1 MFGTDTWAD
10 CLVAL
15 FFKDAFHSLH
25 RYLYFMENEEDECSE
40 YHPHDTSR
48 YCQFC
53 FDQWHP
59 NQIERPYT
67 NNPVIPL
74 LDSVYD
80 HVIKRYPRRSYCILR
95 NCVRVSDLIKVPTDT
110 CFELTR
116 GPRPGTSCESC
127 GDGLGGGG
135 AAAGEGGGVTGE
147 AGGIKTRLRGRVGSR
162 CGCARLCCSGPGVT
176 GPGSGLAPGA
186 PGAAPGQGQA
196 SRLSRPGTVRRSV
209 RTLSSLADT
218 ERVKSTD
225 RWVFASRSPEHSQ
238 TRSKTRSASKSRE
251 ILSLLGDSGYSSS
264 SVCFE
269 DSRAGVMTRS
279 KKRSLAKMTPESSES
294 LAKRIK
300 VENFSR
306 KSKKIKTGKNPGKV
320 SFKKSPCTKDP
331 QPVPGTSSSQG
342 SEDRATISY
351 SEWEAEMMKSQEE
364 SGCCRHRAECTN
376 SGKTAWCEP
385 DSISYR

>member
-80 HVIKRYPRRSYCILR
+80 HVIKRYPKRSYCILR

-116 GPRPGTSCESC
+116 GPRAGTSCEGC
-127 GDGLGGGG
+127 GGAGVSGGGG
-135 AAAGEGGGVTGE
+135 EPSMTGEG
-147 AGGIKTRLRGRVGSR
+147 GGIKTRLRGRVGSR

-186 PGAAPGQGQA
+186 APGQGQA
-196 SRLSRPGTVRRSV
+196 SRLTRPGAVRRSV
-209 RTLSSLADT
+209 RALSSLADT

-269 DSRAGVMTRS
+269 DSSAGVMTRS

-306 KSKKIKTGKNPGKV
+306 KSKKIKTNGKNSGKV
-320 SFKKSPCTKDP
+320 SFKKSSCTKDP
-331 QPVPGTSSSQG
+331 QPVPGTSSSQVSG
-342 SEDRATISY
+342 DSRATIHY

-364 SGCCRHRAECTN
+364 SGCCRHRAECSN
-376 SGKTAWCEP
+376 SGKTVWCEP